1 MVRGDSYKFAP
12 GESNTRT
19 YDPFHV
25 TIPCVGET
33 DMEAVGASKSK
44 TREDVNEPDGDHE
57 GSSRPR
63 GRGRGTGR
71 GKGMGRGR
79 GKGRGKHVE

>member
-1 MVRGDSYKFAP
+1 MVCGDSYKFAP
-12 GESNTRT
+12 GESNTQT
-19 YDPFHV
+19 YDLFHI

-44 TREDVNEPDGDHE
+44 TRKDVNEPDGDHE
-57 GSSRPR
+57 GSSCPR

-71 GKGMGRGR
+71 GKCMGSGR